1 MSTVQEDIVKNIY
14 YIRYV
19 GGKTIVYIGF
29 GTTDGFGMYSP
40 LAKGGGEGD
49 SNCC

>member
-1 MSTVQEDIVKNIY
+1 M
-14 YIRYV
+14 
-19 GGKTIVYIGF
+19 YIGL

-49 SNCC
+49 SNCCWIHFSKSF